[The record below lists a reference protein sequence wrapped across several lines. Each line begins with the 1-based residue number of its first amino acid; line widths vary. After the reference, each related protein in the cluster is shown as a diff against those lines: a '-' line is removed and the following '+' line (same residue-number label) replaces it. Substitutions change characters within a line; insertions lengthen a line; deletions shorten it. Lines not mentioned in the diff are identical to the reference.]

1 MSSQEGEIG
10 ESGAGQS
17 RKPAER
23 EKERRR
29 DDVGRGDGGARRRV
43 AEAGAGERGA
53 SLWIGLGSS
62 RA

>member
-1 MSSQEGEIG
+1 MSSREGEIG

-43 AEAGAGERGA
+43 AEAGAGERGGA
-53 SLWIGLGSS
+53 
-62 RA
+62 